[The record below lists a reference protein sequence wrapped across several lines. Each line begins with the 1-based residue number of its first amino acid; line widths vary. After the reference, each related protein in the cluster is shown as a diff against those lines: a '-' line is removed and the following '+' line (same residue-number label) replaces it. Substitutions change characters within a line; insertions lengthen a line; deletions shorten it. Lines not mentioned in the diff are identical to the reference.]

1 MGEPVSACTCRLMN
15 TETPEV
21 TRRQA
26 PAHRASPF
34 PVAPRVTVLP
44 LAACLATLTLSGC
57 SSLDGLF
64 GGSKVDYRTQAAKTA
79 PLEVPPDLTQLSRE
93 GRFRTSP
100 DTVSAAGLQSRA
112 VVTASTS
119 QVAPNAVGDIR
130 VERQGSQRWLS
141 VPLPPEQV
149 WPVVKAFWAE
159 RGFALEVENAQTG
172 VMETAWTENRTK
184 IPEDFIR
191 RTIGRVFDALY
202 STGERDRYRT
212 RLERT
217 ASGTEVYITHRAM
230 EEVYTSAQKESTTWR
245 PKAPD
250 PQAEAEMLSALMVRL
265 GTKEDVAREAMGK
278 AATSSAPSRPTAA
291 ATGAAGATSLVVED
305 DFDRAWRR
313 VGLALDRSGFSVEDR
328 DRAAGLFFVRYV
340 DPALAGKEEPG
351 FLSRWFGKAEPAPV
365 QRLRVLLKAE
375 GGKTTV
381 TVQNSQGA
389 PETGA
394 AARRIIGEVS
404 AALR

>member
-1 MGEPVSACTCRLMN
+1 MTRHLN
-15 TETPEV
+15 TETPAV
-21 TRRQA
+21 TRRLDPNRQA
-26 PAHRASPF
+26 RLRTSAKRPA
-34 PVAPRVTVLP
+34 VAIATTGAVC
-44 LAACLATLTLSGC
+44 AATLLMGGC
-57 SSLDGLF
+57 SSIDGLF

-79 PLEVPPDLTQLSRE
+79 PLEVPPDLTQLARE
-93 GRFRTSP
+93 GRFRATA
-100 DTVSAAGLQSRA
+100 DTVSASGMQSRA
-112 VVTASTS
+112 AAVATTT

-130 VERQGSQRWLS
+130 LERQGNQRWLS

-172 VMETAWTENRTK
+172 VLETAWTENRTK

-217 ASGTEVYITHRAM
+217 ASGTEVYISHRAM
-230 EEVYTSAQKESTTWR
+230 EEVYTSAQKDNTTWR
-245 PKAPD
+245 AKPAD
-250 PQAEAEMLSALMVRL
+250 PQAEAEILSALMVRL
-265 GTKEDVAREAMGK
+265 GTKEDVARVAMAK
-278 AATSSAPSRPTAA
+278 ATTSAAPSRPTAA
-291 ATGAAGATSLVVED
+291 AAGAAAPVGATSLVVDD

-365 QRLRVLLKAE
+365 QRLRVQLKAE

>member
-1 MGEPVSACTCRLMN
+1 M
-15 TETPEV
+15 
-21 TRRQA
+21 TRRLDPNLQARLRTSAKRPA
-26 PAHRASPF
+26 PAIATTGA
-34 PVAPRVTVLP
+34 VC
-44 LAACLATLTLSGC
+44 AAALLLGGC
-57 SSLDGLF
+57 SSIGGLF

-79 PLEVPPDLTQLSRE
+79 PLEVPPDLTQLARE
-93 GRFRTSP
+93 GRFRAP
-100 DTVSAAGLQSRA
+100 ADTVSASGMQSRA
-112 VVTASTS
+112 TAVATTS
-119 QVAPNAVGDIR
+119 QVAPNSVGDIR
-130 VERQGSQRWLS
+130 LERQGNQRWLI

-149 WPVVKAFWAE
+149 WPVVKSFWAE

-172 VMETAWTENRTK
+172 VLETAWKENRTK

-191 RTIGRVFDALY
+191 RTIGRLFDALY
-202 STGERDRYRT
+202 SSGERDRYRT

-217 ASGTEVYITHRAM
+217 ASGTEVYISHRAM
-230 EEVYTSAQKESTTWR
+230 EEVYTSADKTGTTWR
-245 PKAPD
+245 PRSSD
-250 PQAEAEMLSALMVRL
+250 PQAEAEILSALMVRL
-265 GTKEDVAREAMGK
+265 GTKEDVAREAV
-278 AATSSAPSRPTAA
+278 ARTSTSGAPARPTTAA
-291 ATGAAGATSLVVED
+291 VGALGAGGAAGAAGATSLVVED

-351 FLSRWFGKAEPAPV
+351 FLSRWFGKAQPAPV
-365 QRLRVLLKAE
+365 QRLRVLLKAAD
-375 GGKTTV
+375 GKTTV

-389 PETGA
+389 PETGD

>member
-1 MGEPVSACTCRLMN
+1 
-15 TETPEV
+15 V
-21 TRRQA
+21 TRRLDPNRQA
-26 PAHRASPF
+26 RLRTSAKRPA
-34 PVAPRVTVLP
+34 VAIATTGAVC
-44 LAACLATLTLSGC
+44 AATLLMGGC
-57 SSLDGLF
+57 SSIDGLF

-79 PLEVPPDLTQLSRE
+79 PLEVPPDLTQLARE
-93 GRFRTSP
+93 GRFRATA
-100 DTVSAAGLQSRA
+100 DTVSASGMQSRA
-112 VVTASTS
+112 AAVATTT

-130 VERQGSQRWLS
+130 LERQGNQRWLS

-172 VMETAWTENRTK
+172 VLETAWTENRTK

-217 ASGTEVYITHRAM
+217 ASGTEVYISHRAM
-230 EEVYTSAQKESTTWR
+230 EEVYTSAQKDNTTWR
-245 PKAPD
+245 AKPAD
-250 PQAEAEMLSALMVRL
+250 PQAEAEILSALMVRL
-265 GTKEDVAREAMGK
+265 GTKEDVARVAMAK
-278 AATSSAPSRPTAA
+278 ATTSAAPSRPTAA
-291 ATGAAGATSLVVED
+291 AAGAAAPVGATSLVVDD

-365 QRLRVLLKAE
+365 QRLRVQLKAE

>member
-1 MGEPVSACTCRLMN
+1 
-15 TETPEV
+15 V
-21 TRRQA
+21 TRRLDPNRQA
-26 PAHRASPF
+26 RLRTSAKRPA
-34 PVAPRVTVLP
+34 VAIATTGAVC
-44 LAACLATLTLSGC
+44 AATLLLGGC
-57 SSLDGLF
+57 SSIDGLF

-79 PLEVPPDLTQLSRE
+79 PLEVPPDLTQLARE
-93 GRFRTSP
+93 GRFRATA
-100 DTVSAAGLQSRA
+100 DTVSASGMQSRA
-112 VVTASTS
+112 AAVATTT

-130 VERQGSQRWLS
+130 LERQGNQRWLS

-172 VMETAWTENRTK
+172 VLETAWTENRTK

-217 ASGTEVYITHRAM
+217 ASGTEVYISHRAM
-230 EEVYTSAQKESTTWR
+230 EEVYTSAQKDNTTWR
-245 PKAPD
+245 AKPAD
-250 PQAEAEMLSALMVRL
+250 PQAEAEILSALMVRL
-265 GTKEDVAREAMGK
+265 GTKEDVARVAMAK
-278 AATSSAPSRPTAA
+278 ATTSAAPSRPTAA
-291 ATGAAGATSLVVED
+291 AAGAAAPVGATSLVVDD

-351 FLSRWFGKAEPAPV
+351 FLSRWFGKAEPAAV

>member
-1 MGEPVSACTCRLMN
+1 M
-15 TETPEV
+15 
-21 TRRQA
+21 TRRLDPNRQA
-26 PAHRASPF
+26 RLRTSAKRPAVDIATTGA
-34 PVAPRVTVLP
+34 VCA
-44 LAACLATLTLSGC
+44 ATLLLGGC
-57 SSLDGLF
+57 SSIDGLF

-79 PLEVPPDLTQLSRE
+79 PLEVPPDLTQLARE
-93 GRFRTSP
+93 GRFRATA
-100 DTVSAAGLQSRA
+100 DTVSASGMQSRA
-112 VVTASTS
+112 AAVATTT

-130 VERQGSQRWLS
+130 LERQGNQRWLS

-172 VMETAWTENRTK
+172 VLETAWTENRTK

-217 ASGTEVYITHRAM
+217 TSGTEVYISHRAM
-230 EEVYTSAQKESTTWR
+230 EEVYTSAQKDNTTWR
-245 PKAPD
+245 AKPAD
-250 PQAEAEMLSALMVRL
+250 PQAEAEILSALMVRL
-265 GTKEDVAREAMGK
+265 GTKEDVARVAMVK
-278 AATSSAPSRPTAA
+278 ATTSTAPSRPAA
-291 ATGAAGATSLVVED
+291 AAVGAAAPVGATSLVVED

-365 QRLRVLLKAE
+365 QRLRVQLKAE

>member
-1 MGEPVSACTCRLMN
+1 M
-15 TETPEV
+15 
-21 TRRQA
+21 TRRLDPNRQA
-26 PAHRASPF
+26 RLRTSAKRPA
-34 PVAPRVTVLP
+34 VAIATTGAVC
-44 LAACLATLTLSGC
+44 AATLLMGGC
-57 SSLDGLF
+57 SSIDGLF

-79 PLEVPPDLTQLSRE
+79 PLEVPPDLTQLARE
-93 GRFRTSP
+93 GRFRATA
-100 DTVSAAGLQSRA
+100 DTVSASGMQSRA
-112 VVTASTS
+112 AAVATTT

-130 VERQGSQRWLS
+130 LERQGNQRWLS

-172 VMETAWTENRTK
+172 VLETAWTENRTK

-217 ASGTEVYITHRAM
+217 ASGTEVYISHRAM
-230 EEVYTSAQKESTTWR
+230 EEVYTSAQKDNTTWR
-245 PKAPD
+245 AKPAD
-250 PQAEAEMLSALMVRL
+250 PQAEAEILSALMVRL
-265 GTKEDVAREAMGK
+265 GTKEDVARVAMVK
-278 AATSSAPSRPTAA
+278 ATTSTAPSRPAA
-291 ATGAAGATSLVVED
+291 AAVGAAAPVGATSLVVED

-351 FLSRWFGKAEPAPV
+351 FLSRWFGKAEPAAV

>member
-1 MGEPVSACTCRLMN
+1 M
-15 TETPEV
+15 
-21 TRRQA
+21 TRRLDPNRQA
-26 PAHRASPF
+26 RLRTSAKRPA
-34 PVAPRVTVLP
+34 VAIATTGAVC
-44 LAACLATLTLSGC
+44 AATLLLGGC
-57 SSLDGLF
+57 SSIDGLF

-79 PLEVPPDLTQLSRE
+79 PLEVPPDLTQLARE
-93 GRFRTSP
+93 GRFRATA
-100 DTVSAAGLQSRA
+100 DTVSASGMQSRA
-112 VVTASTS
+112 AAVATTT

-130 VERQGSQRWLS
+130 LERQGNQRWLI

-172 VMETAWTENRTK
+172 VLETAWTENRTK

-217 ASGTEVYITHRAM
+217 ASGTEVYISHRAM
-230 EEVYTSAQKESTTWR
+230 EEVYTSAQKDNTTWR
-245 PKAPD
+245 AKPAD
-250 PQAEAEMLSALMVRL
+250 PQAEAEILSALMVRL
-265 GTKEDVAREAMGK
+265 GTKEDVARVAMAK
-278 AATSSAPSRPTAA
+278 ATTSAAPSRPTAA
-291 ATGAAGATSLVVED
+291 AAGTAAPVGATSLVVDD

-351 FLSRWFGKAEPAPV
+351 FLSRWFGKAEPAAV

>member
-1 MGEPVSACTCRLMN
+1 M
-15 TETPEV
+15 
-21 TRRQA
+21 TRRLDPNRQA
-26 PAHRASPF
+26 RLRTSAKRPA
-34 PVAPRVTVLP
+34 VAIATTGAVC
-44 LAACLATLTLSGC
+44 AATLLLGGC
-57 SSLDGLF
+57 SSIDGLF

-79 PLEVPPDLTQLSRE
+79 PLEVPPDLTQLARE
-93 GRFRTSP
+93 GRFRATA
-100 DTVSAAGLQSRA
+100 DTVSASGMQSRA
-112 VVTASTS
+112 AAVATTT

-130 VERQGSQRWLS
+130 LERQGNQRWLS
-141 VPLPPEQV
+141 VSLPPEQV

-172 VMETAWTENRTK
+172 VLETAWTENRTK

-217 ASGTEVYITHRAM
+217 ASGTEVYISHRAM
-230 EEVYTSAQKESTTWR
+230 EEVYTSAQKDNTTWR
-245 PKAPD
+245 AKPAD
-250 PQAEAEMLSALMVRL
+250 PQAEAEILSALMVRL
-265 GTKEDVAREAMGK
+265 GTKEDVARVAMAK
-278 AATSSAPSRPTAA
+278 ATTSAAPSRPTAA
-291 ATGAAGATSLVVED
+291 AAGAAAPVGATSLVVDD

-351 FLSRWFGKAEPAPV
+351 FLSRWFGKAEPAAV

>member
-1 MGEPVSACTCRLMN
+1 M
-15 TETPEV
+15 
-21 TRRQA
+21 TRRLDPNRQA
-26 PAHRASPF
+26 RLRTSAKRPA
-34 PVAPRVTVLP
+34 VAIATTGAVC
-44 LAACLATLTLSGC
+44 AATLLMGGC
-57 SSLDGLF
+57 SSIDGLF

-79 PLEVPPDLTQLSRE
+79 PLEVPPDLTQLARE
-93 GRFRTSP
+93 GRFRATA
-100 DTVSAAGLQSRA
+100 DTVSASGMQSRA
-112 VVTASTS
+112 AAVATTT

-130 VERQGSQRWLS
+130 VERQGNQRWLI

-172 VMETAWTENRTK
+172 VLETAWTENRTK

-217 ASGTEVYITHRAM
+217 ASGTEVYISHRAM
-230 EEVYTSAQKESTTWR
+230 EEVYTSAQKDNTTWR
-245 PKAPD
+245 AKPAD
-250 PQAEAEMLSALMVRL
+250 PQAEAEILSALMVRL
-265 GTKEDVAREAMGK
+265 GTKEDVARVSMVK
-278 AATSSAPSRPTAA
+278 ATTSTAPSRPAA
-291 ATGAAGATSLVVED
+291 AALGAAAPVGATSLVVED

-365 QRLRVLLKAE
+365 QRLRVQLKAE

-404 AALR
+404 VALR

>member
-1 MGEPVSACTCRLMN
+1 M
-15 TETPEV
+15 
-21 TRRQA
+21 TRRLDPNRQA
-26 PAHRASPF
+26 RLRTSAKRPA
-34 PVAPRVTVLP
+34 VAIATTGAVC
-44 LAACLATLTLSGC
+44 AATLLMGGC
-57 SSLDGLF
+57 SSIDGLF

-79 PLEVPPDLTQLSRE
+79 PLEVPPDLTQLARE
-93 GRFRTSP
+93 GRFRATA
-100 DTVSAAGLQSRA
+100 DTVSASGMQSRA
-112 VVTASTS
+112 AAVATTT

-130 VERQGSQRWLS
+130 LERQGNQRWLS

-172 VMETAWTENRTK
+172 VLETAWTENRTK

-217 ASGTEVYITHRAM
+217 ASGTEVYISHRAM
-230 EEVYTSAQKESTTWR
+230 EEVYTSAQKDNTTWR
-245 PKAPD
+245 AKPAD
-250 PQAEAEMLSALMVRL
+250 PQAEAEILSALMVRL
-265 GTKEDVAREAMGK
+265 GTKEDVARVAMVK
-278 AATSSAPSRPTAA
+278 ATTSTAPSRPAA
-291 ATGAAGATSLVVED
+291 AAVGAAAPVGATSLVVED

-365 QRLRVLLKAE
+365 QRLRVQLKAE

>member
-1 MGEPVSACTCRLMN
+1 
-15 TETPEV
+15 V
-21 TRRQA
+21 TRRPA
-26 PAHRASPF
+26 PHRQPRLRT
-34 PVAPRVTVLP
+34 VAKRPAFAISTAGAVC
-44 LAACLATLTLSGC
+44 AATLLLGGC
-57 SSLDGLF
+57 SSTNGLF
-64 GGSKVDYRTQAAKTA
+64 GGSKVDYRTKAAKTA
-79 PLEVPPDLTQLSRE
+79 PLDVPPDLTQLSRD
-93 GRFRTSP
+93 GRFRTP
-100 DTVSAAGLQSRA
+100 ADTVSASGLPSR
-112 VVTASTS
+112 TAATVSTT
-119 QVAPNAVGDIR
+119 QVAPNSVGDIR
-130 VERQGSQRWLS
+130 LERQGSQRWLS

-149 WPVVKAFWAE
+149 WPVVKAFWGE

-172 VMETAWTENRTK
+172 VLETAWTENRTK

-202 STGERDRYRT
+202 SSGERDRYRT

-217 ASGTEVYITHRAM
+217 TSGT
-230 EEVYTSAQKESTTWR
+230 
-245 PKAPD
+245 
-250 PQAEAEMLSALMVRL
+250 AEAEILSALMVRL
-265 GTKEDVAREAMGK
+265 GTKEDVAREAVAK
-278 AATSSAPSRPTAA
+278 APTSGAPARPTTAA
-291 ATGAAGATSLVVED
+291 AGAGGAAGAAGATSLVVED

-351 FLSRWFGKAEPAPV
+351 FLTRWFGKAEPAPV
-365 QRLRVLLKAE
+365 QRLRVLLKAAD
-375 GGKTTV
+375 GKTTV

-389 PETGA
+389 PETGD

>member
-1 MGEPVSACTCRLMN
+1 M
-15 TETPEV
+15 
-21 TRRQA
+21 TRRLDPNRQA
-26 PAHRASPF
+26 RLRTSAKRPA
-34 PVAPRVTVLP
+34 VAIATTGAVC
-44 LAACLATLTLSGC
+44 AATLLMGGC
-57 SSLDGLF
+57 SSIDGLF

-79 PLEVPPDLTQLSRE
+79 PLEVPPDLTQLARE
-93 GRFRTSP
+93 GRFRATA
-100 DTVSAAGLQSRA
+100 DTVSASGMQSRA
-112 VVTASTS
+112 AAVATTT

-130 VERQGSQRWLS
+130 LERQGNQRWLI

-172 VMETAWTENRTK
+172 VLETAWTENRTK

-202 STGERDRYRT
+202 SSGERDRYRT

-217 ASGTEVYITHRAM
+217 ASGTEVYISHRAM
-230 EEVYTSAQKESTTWR
+230 EEVYTSADKTGTTWR
-245 PKAPD
+245 AKPAD
-250 PQAEAEMLSALMVRL
+250 PLAEAEVLSALMVRL
-265 GTKEDVAREAMGK
+265 GTREDMAREAMAK
-278 AATSSAPSRPTAA
+278 ASTSTAPSRPTAA
-291 ATGAAGATSLVVED
+291 AAGAAAPVGATSLVVED

-351 FLSRWFGKAEPAPV
+351 FLSRWFGKAEPAAV

>member
-1 MGEPVSACTCRLMN
+1 MTRHLN
-15 TETPEV
+15 TETPAV
-21 TRRQA
+21 TRRLDPNRQA
-26 PAHRASPF
+26 RLRTSAKRPA
-34 PVAPRVTVLP
+34 VAIATTGAVC
-44 LAACLATLTLSGC
+44 AATLLMGGC
-57 SSLDGLF
+57 SSIDGLF

-79 PLEVPPDLTQLSRE
+79 PLEVPPDLTQLARE
-93 GRFRTSP
+93 GRFRATA
-100 DTVSAAGLQSRA
+100 DTVSASGMQSRA
-112 VVTASTS
+112 AAVATTT

-130 VERQGSQRWLS
+130 LERQGNQRWLS

-172 VMETAWTENRTK
+172 VLETAWTENRTK

-217 ASGTEVYITHRAM
+217 ASGTEVYISHRAM
-230 EEVYTSAQKESTTWR
+230 EEVYTSAQKDNTTWR
-245 PKAPD
+245 AKPAD
-250 PQAEAEMLSALMVRL
+250 PQAEAEILSALMVRL
-265 GTKEDVAREAMGK
+265 GTKEDVARVAMVK
-278 AATSSAPSRPTAA
+278 ATTSTAPSRPAA
-291 ATGAAGATSLVVED
+291 AAVGAAAPVGATSLVVDD

-365 QRLRVLLKAE
+365 QRLRVQLKAE

>member
-1 MGEPVSACTCRLMN
+1 M
-15 TETPEV
+15 
-21 TRRQA
+21 TRRLDPNLQA
-26 PAHRASPF
+26 RLCTSAKRPGFAIATTGA
-34 PVAPRVTVLP
+34 VCA
-44 LAACLATLTLSGC
+44 ATLLLGGC
-57 SSLDGLF
+57 SSVEGLF

-79 PLEVPPDLTQLSRE
+79 PLDVPPDLTQLARE
-93 GRFRTSP
+93 GRFRAP
-100 DTVSAAGLQSRA
+100 ADTVSASGMQSRVA
-112 VVTASTS
+112 TVATTT

-130 VERQGSQRWLS
+130 LERQGNQRWLN

-149 WPVVKAFWAE
+149 WPVVKTFWAE

-172 VMETAWTENRTK
+172 VLETAWTENRTK

-217 ASGTEVYITHRAM
+217 ASGTEVYISHRAM
-230 EEVYTSAQKESTTWR
+230 EEVYTSADKTGTTWR
-245 PKAPD
+245 AKPSD
-250 PQAEAEMLSALMVRL
+250 PQAEAEVLSALMVRL
-265 GTKEDVAREAMGK
+265 GTKEDVAREAMAK
-278 AATSSAPSRPTAA
+278 ATTSTAPSRPTAA
-291 ATGAAGATSLVVED
+291 AVGAAAAAGATSLVVED

>member
-1 MGEPVSACTCRLMN
+1 M
-15 TETPEV
+15 
-21 TRRQA
+21 TRRLDPNRQA
-26 PAHRASPF
+26 RLRTSAKRPA
-34 PVAPRVTVLP
+34 VAIATTGAVC
-44 LAACLATLTLSGC
+44 AATLLMGGC
-57 SSLDGLF
+57 SSIDGLF

-79 PLEVPPDLTQLSRE
+79 PLEVPPDLTQLARE
-93 GRFRTSP
+93 GRFRATA
-100 DTVSAAGLQSRA
+100 DTVSASGMQSRA
-112 VVTASTS
+112 AAVATTN

-130 VERQGSQRWLS
+130 LERQGNQRWLI

-172 VMETAWTENRTK
+172 VLETAWTENRTK

-202 STGERDRYRT
+202 SSGERDRYRT

-217 ASGTEVYITHRAM
+217 ASGTEVYISHRAM
-230 EEVYTSAQKESTTWR
+230 EEVYTSADKTGTTWR
-245 PKAPD
+245 PKPAD
-250 PQAEAEMLSALMVRL
+250 PLAEAEVLSALMVRL
-265 GTKEDVAREAMGK
+265 GTKEDVAREAMAK
-278 AATSSAPSRPTAA
+278 ASTSTAPSRPTATA
-291 ATGAAGATSLVVED
+291 AGAAAAAGATSLVVED

-351 FLSRWFGKAEPAPV
+351 FLSRWFGKAEPAAV

>member
-1 MGEPVSACTCRLMN
+1 M
-15 TETPEV
+15 
-21 TRRQA
+21 TRRLDPNPQA
-26 PAHRASPF
+26 RLLTSAKRPA
-34 PVAPRVTVLP
+34 VAIATTGAVC
-44 LAACLATLTLSGC
+44 AATLLMGGC
-57 SSLDGLF
+57 SSIDGLF

-79 PLEVPPDLTQLSRE
+79 PLEVPPDLTQLARE
-93 GRFRTSP
+93 GRFRATA
-100 DTVSAAGLQSRA
+100 DTVSASGMQSRA
-112 VVTASTS
+112 AAVATTT

-130 VERQGSQRWLS
+130 LERQGNQRWLS

-172 VMETAWTENRTK
+172 VLETAWTENRTK

-217 ASGTEVYITHRAM
+217 ASGTEVYISHRAM
-230 EEVYTSAQKESTTWR
+230 EEVYTSAQKDNTTWR
-245 PKAPD
+245 AKPAD
-250 PQAEAEMLSALMVRL
+250 PQAEAEILSALMVRL
-265 GTKEDVAREAMGK
+265 GTKEDVARVAMAK
-278 AATSSAPSRPTAA
+278 ATTSAAPSRPTAA
-291 ATGAAGATSLVVED
+291 AAGAAAPVGATSLVVED

-351 FLSRWFGKAEPAPV
+351 FLSRWFGKAEPAAV

>member
-1 MGEPVSACTCRLMN
+1 
-15 TETPEV
+15 
-21 TRRQA
+21 
-26 PAHRASPF
+26 
-34 PVAPRVTVLP
+34 
-44 LAACLATLTLSGC
+44 
-57 SSLDGLF
+57 LF
-64 GGSKVDYRTQAAKTA
+64 GGSKVDYRSQAAKTA
-79 PLEVPPDLTQLSRE
+79 PLDVPPDLTQLSRD
-93 GRFRTSP
+93 GRFRTP
-100 DTVSAAGLQSRA
+100 ADTVSASGQPSR
-112 VVTASTS
+112 TAATVSTT
-119 QVAPNAVGDIR
+119 QVAPNSVGDVR
-130 VERQGSQRWLS
+130 LERQGSQRWLS

-149 WPVVKAFWAE
+149 WPVVKAFWGE

-172 VMETAWTENRTK
+172 VLETAWTENRTK

-202 STGERDRYRT
+202 SSGERDRYRT

-217 ASGTEVYITHRAM
+217 TSGTEVYISHRAM
-230 EEVYTSAQKESTTWR
+230 EEVYTSADKTGTTWR
-245 PKAPD
+245 PKPSD
-250 PQAEAEMLSALMVRL
+250 PQAEAEILSALMVRL
-265 GTKEDVAREAMGK
+265 GTKEDVAREAVAK
-278 AATSSAPSRPTAA
+278 APTSGAPARPTTAA
-291 ATGAAGATSLVVED
+291 AAAAAAAGAAGATSLVVED

-351 FLSRWFGKAEPAPV
+351 FLTRWFGKAEPAPV
-365 QRLRVLLKAE
+365 QRLRVLLKAAD
-375 GGKTTV
+375 GKTTV

-389 PETGA
+389 PETGD

>member
-1 MGEPVSACTCRLMN
+1 M
-15 TETPEV
+15 
-21 TRRQA
+21 TRRLDPNRQA
-26 PAHRASPF
+26 RLRTSAKRPA
-34 PVAPRVTVLP
+34 VAIATTGAVC
-44 LAACLATLTLSGC
+44 AATLLMGGC
-57 SSLDGLF
+57 SSIDGLF

-79 PLEVPPDLTQLSRE
+79 PLEVPPDLTQLARE
-93 GRFRTSP
+93 GRFRATA
-100 DTVSAAGLQSRA
+100 DTVSASGMQSRA
-112 VVTASTS
+112 AAVATTT

-130 VERQGSQRWLS
+130 LERQGNQRWLS

-172 VMETAWTENRTK
+172 VLETAWTENRTK

-217 ASGTEVYITHRAM
+217 ASGTEVYISHRAM
-230 EEVYTSAQKESTTWR
+230 EEVYTSAQKDNTTWR
-245 PKAPD
+245 AKPAD
-250 PQAEAEMLSALMVRL
+250 PQAEAEILSALMVRL
-265 GTKEDVAREAMGK
+265 GTKEDVARVAMAK
-278 AATSSAPSRPTAA
+278 ATTSAAPSRPTAA
-291 ATGAAGATSLVVED
+291 AAGAAAPVGATSLVVDD

-365 QRLRVLLKAE
+365 QRLRVQLKAE

>member
-1 MGEPVSACTCRLMN
+1 
-15 TETPEV
+15 V
-21 TRRQA
+21 TRRLDPNRQA
-26 PAHRASPF
+26 RLRTSAKRPA
-34 PVAPRVTVLP
+34 VAIATTGAVC
-44 LAACLATLTLSGC
+44 AATLLMGGC
-57 SSLDGLF
+57 SSIDGLF

-79 PLEVPPDLTQLSRE
+79 PLEVPPDLTQLARE
-93 GRFRTSP
+93 GRFRATA
-100 DTVSAAGLQSRA
+100 DTVSASGMQSRA
-112 VVTASTS
+112 AAVATTT

-130 VERQGSQRWLS
+130 LERQGNQRWLS

-172 VMETAWTENRTK
+172 VLETAWTENRTK

-202 STGERDRYRT
+202 SSGERDRYRT

-217 ASGTEVYITHRAM
+217 ASGTEVYISHRAM
-230 EEVYTSAQKESTTWR
+230 EEVYTSAQKDNTTWR
-245 PKAPD
+245 AKPAD
-250 PQAEAEMLSALMVRL
+250 PQAEAEILSALMVRL
-265 GTKEDVAREAMGK
+265 GTKEDVARVAMAK
-278 AATSSAPSRPTAA
+278 ATTSAAPSRPTAA
-291 ATGAAGATSLVVED
+291 AAGAAAPVGATSLVVDD

-365 QRLRVLLKAE
+365 QRLRVQLKAE

>member
-1 MGEPVSACTCRLMN
+1 
-15 TETPEV
+15 V
-21 TRRQA
+21 TRRLDPNRQA
-26 PAHRASPF
+26 RLRTSAKRPA
-34 PVAPRVTVLP
+34 VAIATTGAVC
-44 LAACLATLTLSGC
+44 AATLLMGGC
-57 SSLDGLF
+57 SSIDGLF

-79 PLEVPPDLTQLSRE
+79 PLEVPPDLTQLARE
-93 GRFRTSP
+93 GRFRATA
-100 DTVSAAGLQSRA
+100 DTVSASGMQSRA
-112 VVTASTS
+112 AAVATTT

-130 VERQGSQRWLS
+130 LERQGNQRWLI

-172 VMETAWTENRTK
+172 VLETAWTENRTK

-202 STGERDRYRT
+202 SSGERDRYRT

-217 ASGTEVYITHRAM
+217 ASGTEVYISHRAM
-230 EEVYTSAQKESTTWR
+230 EEVYTSADKTGTTWR
-245 PKAPD
+245 AKPAD
-250 PQAEAEMLSALMVRL
+250 PLAEAEVLSALMVRL
-265 GTKEDVAREAMGK
+265 GTKEDVAREAMAK
-278 AATSSAPSRPTAA
+278 ASTSTAPSRPTAA
-291 ATGAAGATSLVVED
+291 AAGATSLVVED

-351 FLSRWFGKAEPAPV
+351 FLSRWFGKAEPAAV

-375 GGKTTV
+375 GDKTTV

>member
-1 MGEPVSACTCRLMN
+1 M
-15 TETPEV
+15 
-21 TRRQA
+21 TRRLDPNRQA
-26 PAHRASPF
+26 RLRTSAKRPA
-34 PVAPRVTVLP
+34 VAIATTGAVC
-44 LAACLATLTLSGC
+44 AATLLLGGC
-57 SSLDGLF
+57 SSIDGLF

-79 PLEVPPDLTQLSRE
+79 PLEVPPDLTQLARE
-93 GRFRTSP
+93 GRFRATA
-100 DTVSAAGLQSRA
+100 DTVSASGMQSRA
-112 VVTASTS
+112 AAVATTT

-130 VERQGSQRWLS
+130 LERQGNQRWLS

-172 VMETAWTENRTK
+172 VLETAWTENRTK

-217 ASGTEVYITHRAM
+217 ASGTEVYISHRAM
-230 EEVYTSAQKESTTWR
+230 EEVYTSAQKDNTTWR
-245 PKAPD
+245 AKPAD
-250 PQAEAEMLSALMVRL
+250 PQAEAEILSALMVRL
-265 GTKEDVAREAMGK
+265 GTKEDVARVAMAK
-278 AATSSAPSRPTAA
+278 ATTSAAPSRPTAA
-291 ATGAAGATSLVVED
+291 AAGAAAPVGATSLVVDD

-351 FLSRWFGKAEPAPV
+351 FLSRWFGKAEPAAV

>member
-1 MGEPVSACTCRLMN
+1 M
-15 TETPEV
+15 
-21 TRRQA
+21 TRRLDPNRQA
-26 PAHRASPF
+26 RLRTSAKRPA
-34 PVAPRVTVLP
+34 VAIATTGAVC
-44 LAACLATLTLSGC
+44 AATLLMGGC
-57 SSLDGLF
+57 SSIDGLF

-79 PLEVPPDLTQLSRE
+79 PLEVPPDLTQLARE
-93 GRFRTSP
+93 GRFRATA
-100 DTVSAAGLQSRA
+100 DTVSASGMQSRA
-112 VVTASTS
+112 AAVATTN

-130 VERQGSQRWLS
+130 LERQGNQRWLI

-149 WPVVKAFWAE
+149 WPVVKAFWE
-159 RGFALEVENAQTG
+159 ENGFLLLIDSPSTG
-172 VMETAWTENRTK
+172 IMETDWAENRTK

-202 STGERDRYRT
+202 SSGERDRYRT

-217 ASGTEVYITHRAM
+217 ASGTEVYISHRAM
-230 EEVYTSAQKESTTWR
+230 EEVYTSADKTGTTWR
-245 PKAPD
+245 PKPAD
-250 PQAEAEMLSALMVRL
+250 PLAEAEVLSALMVRL
-265 GTKEDVAREAMGK
+265 GTKEDVAREAMAK
-278 AATSSAPSRPTAA
+278 ASTSTAPSRPTATA
-291 ATGAAGATSLVVED
+291 AGAAAAAGATSLVVED

-351 FLSRWFGKAEPAPV
+351 FLSRWFGKAEPAAV

>member
-1 MGEPVSACTCRLMN
+1 M
-15 TETPEV
+15 
-21 TRRQA
+21 TRRLDPNRQA
-26 PAHRASPF
+26 RLRTSAKRPA
-34 PVAPRVTVLP
+34 VAIATTGAVC
-44 LAACLATLTLSGC
+44 AATLLLGGC
-57 SSLDGLF
+57 SSIDGLF

-79 PLEVPPDLTQLSRE
+79 PLEVPPDLTQLARE
-93 GRFRTSP
+93 GRFRATA
-100 DTVSAAGLQSRA
+100 DTVSASGMQSRA
-112 VVTASTS
+112 AAVATTT

-130 VERQGSQRWLS
+130 LERQGNQRWLS

-172 VMETAWTENRTK
+172 VLETAWTENRTK

-217 ASGTEVYITHRAM
+217 ASGTEVYISHRAM
-230 EEVYTSAQKESTTWR
+230 EEVYTSAQKDNTTWR
-245 PKAPD
+245 AKPAD
-250 PQAEAEMLSALMVRL
+250 PQAEAEILSALMVRL
-265 GTKEDVAREAMGK
+265 GTKEDVARVAMAK
-278 AATSSAPSRPTAA
+278 ATTSAAPSRPTAA
-291 ATGAAGATSLVVED
+291 AAGAAAPVGATSLVVDD

-365 QRLRVLLKAE
+365 QRLRVQLKAE